1 MVWLLLLVQVGDAGA
16 GDWLIERNQAEIAVS
31 RGTPIHLINLW
42 GDLRLR
48 SGDPGQLQLFL
59 VGQRHRDDPLPLILD
74 KKMEG
79 DALVVEVVPQGRN
92 LATQG
97 QKWQG
102 KRLDLSLFVPPDS
115 PMVLLTDSGLIE
127 SKGLQASLSASSQSG
142 SLRIITGAAVQLQT
156 NAGDVFLRFTGQ
168 PAPGLAG
175 SLSLVE
181 TVNGSIQVLLPETYS
196 PGCQVTTEYE
206 ISSDFSM
213 QVVRDPGRRQKQAR
227 IGGEPVSL
235 VLKSING
242 AIKVLSD
249 D

>member
-1 MVWLLLLVQVGDAGA
+1 MVWLLLLVQVADAGA
-16 GDWLIERNQAEIAVS
+16 GDWVVERNQAEIAVS

-48 SGDPGQLQLFL
+48 SGDPGLLQLFL
-59 VGQRHRDDPLPLILD
+59 IGQRHRDDPFPLILD
-74 KKMEG
+74 KHMEG
-79 DALVVEVVPQGRN
+79 DALVVEVLPQERN
-92 LATQG
+92 LAAQG
-97 QKWQG
+97 EKWKG
-102 KRLDLSLFVPPDS
+102 KRLDVSLFVPPDS
-115 PMVLLTDSGLIE
+115 PMVLLTDGGLIE

-168 PAPGLAG
+168 PAPGQAG

-213 QVVRDPGRRQKQAR
+213 QVVKEPGQRQKLAR